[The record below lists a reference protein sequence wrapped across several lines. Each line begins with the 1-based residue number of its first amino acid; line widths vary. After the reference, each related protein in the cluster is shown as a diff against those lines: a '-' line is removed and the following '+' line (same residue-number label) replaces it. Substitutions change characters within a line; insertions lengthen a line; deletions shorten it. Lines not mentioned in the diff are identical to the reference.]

1 MNRLLGFCERLRVS
15 LKKHKRERVEERS
28 HYPCIWL
35 TEPAGPVSEAPAPD
49 AEFSMML
56 YTYYPLAGSVLYC
69 PRDVLC
75 EVLRVSL
82 SEKRLEK
89 EAEEMLERVESHSEG
104 MLLFS
109 ELPPDG
115 LVDSHPD
122 HVLELADGHTYRGPT
137 ESIIEMILE
146 SRHPYRVHCL
156 YCERTYE
163 SSSVLVEEWYHLGSG
178 GRVFMCPE
186 KHPLLMF
193 TDIHISLPW
202 YFQTGGF

>member
-1 MNRLLGFCERLRVS
+1 MS
-15 LKKHKRERVEERS
+15 LKKRKRERVEERS
-28 HYPCIWL
+28 HYPCIWP
-35 TEPAGPVSEAPAPD
+35 TEPVGPVSEAPAPD

-89 EAEEMLERVESHSEG
+89 EAEEMLERVESHPEG

-109 ELPPDG
+109 EVPPDG

-137 ESIIEMILE
+137 EFAIERILE
-146 SRHPYRVHCL
+146 SQHPYRVHCL
-156 YCERTYE
+156 HCKRTYG
-163 SSSVLVEEWYHLGSG
+163 SSSVLVGDWYDLGSV

-186 KHPLLMF
+186 RHPLW
-193 TDIHISLPW
+193 TIRDGHISLPSW
-202 YFQTGGF
+202 YFQRGGF